1 MTLAF
6 DVFWSFRSPYSYLAL
21 HQLEALRR
29 DWDVTINARPV
40 LPIAVRIDG
49 FFKKANPLWLP
60 YLVRDTIRT
69 AEFLGVPFKYPDPDP
84 VVMDLKTGEV
94 PKEQPHI
101 HRLTRLAVLAGEQG
115 HGFDFIREVGTM
127 LWDGKTRPW
136 NVGNHLAQAASR
148 AGVDLAA
155 LDARQPAEAA
165 RLDGVIA
172 ENQKALEKAGHWG
185 VPTMVLDGEPF
196 FGQDRIDQLLFRL
209 KQKGVKRR

>member
-69 AEFLGVPFKYPDPDP
+69 AEFLMSAIIWRRRRHVRA
-84 VVMDLKTGEV
+84 LIW
-94 PKEQPHI
+94 Q
-101 HRLTRLAVLAGEQG
+101 RLMRGSQ
-115 HGFDFIREVGTM
+115 R
-127 LWDGKTRPW
+127 
-136 NVGNHLAQAASR
+136 
-148 AGVDLAA
+148 
-155 LDARQPAEAA
+155 
-165 RLDGVIA
+165 
-172 ENQKALEKAGHWG
+172 
-185 VPTMVLDGEPF
+185 
-196 FGQDRIDQLLFRL
+196 
-209 KQKGVKRR
+209 KQRGSMA